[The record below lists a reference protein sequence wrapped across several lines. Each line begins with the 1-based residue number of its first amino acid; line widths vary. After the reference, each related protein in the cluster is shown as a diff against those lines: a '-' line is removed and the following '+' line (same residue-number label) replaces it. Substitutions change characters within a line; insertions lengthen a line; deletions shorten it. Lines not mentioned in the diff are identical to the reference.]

1 MTSKLP
7 PILVTGAHRTGT
19 TWVGKML
26 SANSQTAYISEPL
39 NVWHRAGVLRACVKH
54 WYTYITDK
62 NESAYLPAFNELL
75 GFRYH
80 LFDEIK
86 SLHSSK
92 DFFRMGR
99 DLGIFQRGW
108 LMRQRPL
115 LKDPFA
121 VFSLPWFVKRLNCQ
135 VVVTVRHPAA
145 FASSLKRL
153 NWLFDFSDLLDQPLL
168 MQDYLEPYR
177 KDMET
182 IKADDVIRQ
191 ASLLWTMVYR
201 VVHSVRERIP
211 SIQVVRHEDFSLDPV
226 SSYRSLYQSLG
237 LDFTARVEQT
247 ILNASSS
254 ENPTEVSR
262 KKVHAVKLDSR
273 ANLDNWKRRLT
284 SDEIARIRL
293 TTEEAAHLYYPEVNW
308 N

>member
-1 MTSKLP
+1 
-7 PILVTGAHRTGT
+7 
-19 TWVGKML
+19 ML
-26 SANSQTAYISEPL
+26 SANPQTAYISEPL
-39 NVWHRAGVLRACVKH
+39 NVLHRPGVLRPCVKN
-54 WYTYITDK
+54 WYPYISEK
-62 NESAYLPAFNELL
+62 NEVAYLPAFNELF

-86 SLHSSK
+86 SLRSSK

-99 DLGIFQRGW
+99 DFGIFLRG
-108 LMRQRPL
+108 RAFHQRPL

-121 VFSLPWFVKRLNCQ
+121 VFSLPWFVERLNCQ
-135 VVVTVRHPAA
+135 VVVTVRHPAG

-153 NWLFDFSDLLDQPLL
+153 NWPFDFSDLLNQPLL

-177 KDMET
+177 KDMQA
-182 IKADDVIRQ
+182 IKADDIIGQ

-201 VVHSVRERIP
+201 VVHSIRGRIP
-211 SIQVVRHEDFSLDPV
+211 SIQVVRHEDLSLDPV
-226 SSYRSLYQSLG
+226 SGYQALYQSLG
-237 LDFTARVEQT
+237 LDFTSRVEQT
-247 ILNASSS
+247 ILNSSSS

-262 KKVHAVKLDSR
+262 KKVHTVKLDSR

-284 SDEIARIRL
+284 SDEIARIRRV
-293 TTEEAAHLYYPEVNW
+293 TEEVAHLYYPEVNW

>member
-1 MTSKLP
+1 MNTKMI

-26 SANSQTAYISEPL
+26 STSLQTAYISEPL
-39 NVWHRAGVLRACVKH
+39 NVLHRPGVLRACVKH
-54 WYTYITDK
+54 WYTYITEK
-62 NESAYLPAFNELL
+62 NEAAYLPAFNELV

-99 DLGIFQRGW
+99 DFGIFSRGW
-108 LMRQRPL
+108 LIHQRPL

-121 VFSLPWFVKRLNCQ
+121 VFSLPWFVERLNCQ
-135 VVVTVRHPAA
+135 VVATVRHPAA

-153 NWLFDFSDLLDQPLL
+153 NWSFDFTDLQNQPLL

-177 KDMET
+177 NDMQAM
-182 IKADDVIRQ
+182 KADDVIGQ
-191 ASLLWTMVYR
+191 ASLLWMMIYR
-201 VVHSVRERIP
+201 VIHSIRERIP
-211 SIQVVRHEDFSLDPV
+211 SIQIVRHEDLSLDPV
-226 SSYRSLYQSLG
+226 SGYRTLYESLG
-237 LDFTARVEQT
+237 LDFTSRVEQT
-247 ILNASSS
+247 ILNSSSS

-284 SDEIARIRL
+284 SDEIAHIRRV
-293 TTEEAAHLYYPEVNW
+293 TEEVAHLYYPEVNW

>member
-1 MTSKLP
+1 MTTKLP

-39 NVWHRAGVLRACVKH
+39 NIGHRAGVLRACVKR

-62 NESAYLPAFNELL
+62 NESAYLPSFNELL

-80 LFDEIK
+80 CFDEIK

-99 DLGIFQRGW
+99 DFEIFGRGR
-108 LMRQRPL
+108 LMHQRPL

-121 VFSLPWFVKRLNCQ
+121 VFSLPWFVERFNYQ

-153 NWLFDFSDLLDQPLL
+153 NWPFDFNDLLDQPLL

-177 KDMET
+177 KDMQVIT
-182 IKADDVIRQ
+182 ADDVIGQ
-191 ASLLWTMVYR
+191 ASLLWMMIYR
-201 VVHSVRERIP
+201 VVHSVRQQIP
-211 SIQVVRHEDFSLDPV
+211 SIQVVRHEDLSLDPV
-226 SSYRSLYQSLG
+226 PGYRALYQSLG
-237 LDFTARVEQT
+237 LDFTSRVEQT
-247 ILNASSS
+247 ILDSSSS

-293 TTEEAAHLYYPEVNW
+293 TTEEVAHLYYPEANW